1 MAQVVITQQESPKYS
16 ENLFPLFTAFN
27 EPYTGWNIMSG
38 VGAVANSDVE
48 KYKGN
53 YSLRVITNEADT
65 VLVFD
70 SANDGFEF
78 TAPKT
83 GNYIFSVK
91 VFIPSDY
98 DTNEVYGVF
107 DTYVNGSGIGDYQFE
122 FSNQASSFEHDKWNN
137 FFQVIQLTEGDE
149 YNLSFKFYA
158 DAIGCRAYL
167 DGFKM
172 ELDDRN
178 LVLPSRY
185 TFPLEVESVD
195 TGWQQI
201 TDSTYTSGSPLSIAE
216 GVTGKIQTG
225 TITEINTQLP
235 TGVTTFW
242 NNTTDKITAVNNGD
256 AFSLSLRFK
265 AKMDVLSG
273 YFDVGINIGGSF
285 GVIAQKTELFTRASN
300 TEQRFTVELDYF
312 TGTTFIANGGIIEVT
327 PINGD
332 IEIYDI
338 VLLITRT
345 HKGI

>member
-1 MAQVVITQQESPKYS
+1 MAQVVITNQETPKYS

-78 TAPKT
+78 IAPKT
-83 GNYIFSVK
+83 GTYIFSVK

-137 FFQVIQLTEGDE
+137 FFQIIQLTEGDE

-167 DGFKM
+167 DGFKI

-185 TFPLEVESVD
+185 TFPLNTIIESLVDVTIPEILTGETAFVSATLTGALVGDYIQMIIPTDLASVELSVSYPMV
-195 TGWQQI
+195 TATNTI
-201 TDSTYTSGSPLSIAE
+201 RLAFTNNSGSTISEIADASFKF
-216 GVTGKIQTG
+216 KI
-225 TITEINTQLP
+225 
-235 TGVTTFW
+235 V
-242 NNTTDKITAVNNGD
+242 
-256 AFSLSLRFK
+256 R
-265 AKMDVLSG
+265 
-273 YFDVGINIGGSF
+273 
-285 GVIAQKTELFTRASN
+285 
-300 TEQRFTVELDYF
+300 
-312 TGTTFIANGGIIEVT
+312 
-327 PINGD
+327 
-332 IEIYDI
+332 
-338 VLLITRT
+338 
-345 HKGI
+345 

>member
-1 MAQVVITQQESPKYS
+1 MAEVVITQQESPKYS

-27 EPYTGWNIMSG
+27 EPYAGWNIMSG

-65 VLVFD
+65 VLAFD

-98 DTNEVYGVF
+98 DTNEVYCVF

-167 DGFKM
+167 DGFKI

-185 TFPLEVESVD
+185 TFPLNTIIESLVDVTIPEILTGETAFVSATLTGALVGDYIQMIIPTDLASVELSVSYPMV
-195 TGWQQI
+195 TATNTI
-201 TDSTYTSGSPLSIAE
+201 RLAFTNNSGSTISEIADASFKF
-216 GVTGKIQTG
+216 KI
-225 TITEINTQLP
+225 
-235 TGVTTFW
+235 V
-242 NNTTDKITAVNNGD
+242 
-256 AFSLSLRFK
+256 R
-265 AKMDVLSG
+265 
-273 YFDVGINIGGSF
+273 
-285 GVIAQKTELFTRASN
+285 
-300 TEQRFTVELDYF
+300 
-312 TGTTFIANGGIIEVT
+312 
-327 PINGD
+327 
-332 IEIYDI
+332 
-338 VLLITRT
+338 
-345 HKGI
+345 

>member
-1 MAQVVITQQESPKYS
+1 MAQVVITQQETPKYS

-78 TAPKT
+78 IAPKT
-83 GNYIFSVK
+83 GTYIFSVK

-122 FSNQASSFEHDKWNN
+122 FSNQSSSFEHAKWNN
-137 FFQVIQLTEGDE
+137 FFQIIQLTEGDE

-167 DGFKM
+167 DGFKI

-185 TFPLEVESVD
+185 TFPLNTIIESLVDVTIPEILTGETAFVSATLTGALVGDYIQMIIPTDLASVELSVSYPMV
-195 TGWQQI
+195 TATNTI
-201 TDSTYTSGSPLSIAE
+201 RLAFTNNSGSTISEIADASFKF
-216 GVTGKIQTG
+216 KI
-225 TITEINTQLP
+225 
-235 TGVTTFW
+235 V
-242 NNTTDKITAVNNGD
+242 
-256 AFSLSLRFK
+256 R
-265 AKMDVLSG
+265 
-273 YFDVGINIGGSF
+273 
-285 GVIAQKTELFTRASN
+285 
-300 TEQRFTVELDYF
+300 
-312 TGTTFIANGGIIEVT
+312 
-327 PINGD
+327 
-332 IEIYDI
+332 
-338 VLLITRT
+338 
-345 HKGI
+345 

>member
-1 MAQVVITQQESPKYS
+1 MAEVVITQQESPKYS

-78 TAPKT
+78 IAPKT
-83 GNYIFSVK
+83 GTYIFSVK

-137 FFQVIQLTEGDE
+137 FFQIIQLTEGDE

-167 DGFKM
+167 DGFKI

-185 TFPLEVESVD
+185 TFPLNTIIESLVDVTIAEILTGEIAFVSATLTGALVGDYIQMIIPTDLASVELSVSYPMV
-195 TGWQQI
+195 TATNTI
-201 TDSTYTSGSPLSIAE
+201 RLAFTNNSGSTISEIADASFKF
-216 GVTGKIQTG
+216 KI
-225 TITEINTQLP
+225 
-235 TGVTTFW
+235 V
-242 NNTTDKITAVNNGD
+242 
-256 AFSLSLRFK
+256 R
-265 AKMDVLSG
+265 
-273 YFDVGINIGGSF
+273 
-285 GVIAQKTELFTRASN
+285 
-300 TEQRFTVELDYF
+300 
-312 TGTTFIANGGIIEVT
+312 
-327 PINGD
+327 
-332 IEIYDI
+332 
-338 VLLITRT
+338 
-345 HKGI
+345 

>member
-1 MAQVVITQQESPKYS
+1 MAEVLITQQETPKYS

-70 SANDGFEF
+70 SANNGFEF
-78 TAPKT
+78 IAPKT
-83 GNYIFSVK
+83 GTYIFSVK

-98 DTNEVYGVF
+98 DTNDVYGVF

-137 FFQVIQLTEGDE
+137 FFQIIQLTEGDE

-167 DGFKM
+167 DGFKI

-185 TFPLEVESVD
+185 TFPLNTIIESLVDVTIPEILTGETAFVSATLTGALVGDYIQMIIPTDLASVELSVSYPMV
-195 TGWQQI
+195 TATNTI
-201 TDSTYTSGSPLSIAE
+201 RLAFTNNSGSTISEIADASFKF
-216 GVTGKIQTG
+216 KI
-225 TITEINTQLP
+225 
-235 TGVTTFW
+235 V
-242 NNTTDKITAVNNGD
+242 
-256 AFSLSLRFK
+256 R
-265 AKMDVLSG
+265 
-273 YFDVGINIGGSF
+273 
-285 GVIAQKTELFTRASN
+285 
-300 TEQRFTVELDYF
+300 
-312 TGTTFIANGGIIEVT
+312 
-327 PINGD
+327 
-332 IEIYDI
+332 
-338 VLLITRT
+338 
-345 HKGI
+345 

>member
-1 MAQVVITQQESPKYS
+1 MAQVVITNQETPKYS

-78 TAPKT
+78 IAPKT
-83 GNYIFSVK
+83 GTYIFSVK

-122 FSNQASSFEHDKWNN
+122 FSNQESSFEHDKWNN
-137 FFQVIQLTEGDE
+137 FFQIIQLTEGDE

-167 DGFKM
+167 DGFKI

-185 TFPLEVESVD
+185 TFPLNTIIESLVDVTIPEILTGETAFVSATLTGALVGDYIQMIIPTDLASVELSVSYPMV
-195 TGWQQI
+195 TATNTI
-201 TDSTYTSGSPLSIAE
+201 RLAFTNNSGSTISEIADASFKF
-216 GVTGKIQTG
+216 KI
-225 TITEINTQLP
+225 
-235 TGVTTFW
+235 V
-242 NNTTDKITAVNNGD
+242 
-256 AFSLSLRFK
+256 R
-265 AKMDVLSG
+265 
-273 YFDVGINIGGSF
+273 
-285 GVIAQKTELFTRASN
+285 
-300 TEQRFTVELDYF
+300 
-312 TGTTFIANGGIIEVT
+312 
-327 PINGD
+327 
-332 IEIYDI
+332 
-338 VLLITRT
+338 
-345 HKGI
+345 

>member
-1 MAQVVITQQESPKYS
+1 MAQVVITQQETPKYS

-78 TAPKT
+78 IAPKT
-83 GNYIFSVK
+83 GTYIFSVK

-137 FFQVIQLTEGDE
+137 FFQIIQLTEGDE

-167 DGFKM
+167 DGFKI

-185 TFPLEVESVD
+185 TFPLNTIIESLVDVTIPEILTGETAFVSATLTGALVGDYIQMIIPTDLASVELSVSYPMV
-195 TGWQQI
+195 TATNTI
-201 TDSTYTSGSPLSIAE
+201 RLAFTNNSGSTISEIADASFKF
-216 GVTGKIQTG
+216 KI
-225 TITEINTQLP
+225 
-235 TGVTTFW
+235 V
-242 NNTTDKITAVNNGD
+242 
-256 AFSLSLRFK
+256 R
-265 AKMDVLSG
+265 
-273 YFDVGINIGGSF
+273 
-285 GVIAQKTELFTRASN
+285 
-300 TEQRFTVELDYF
+300 
-312 TGTTFIANGGIIEVT
+312 
-327 PINGD
+327 
-332 IEIYDI
+332 
-338 VLLITRT
+338 
-345 HKGI
+345 

>member
-1 MAQVVITQQESPKYS
+1 MAQVSITNQESPKYS
-16 ENLFPLFTAFN
+16 ENLFNKFVEFN
-27 EPYTGWNIMSG
+27 EAYTGWNIISG
-38 VGAVANSDVE
+38 VGTADNSDIE

-65 VLVFD
+65 VLVFN
-70 SANDGFEF
+70 SGNDGFVFE
-78 TAPKT
+78 APKT
-83 GNYIFSVK
+83 GTYIFSVK

-122 FSNQASSFEHDKWNN
+122 FSNQASSFEHGKWNN
-137 FFQVIQLTEGDE
+137 FFQTIPLTAGDE
-149 YNLSFKFYA
+149 YDLSFKFYA
-158 DAIGCRAYL
+158 NAIGCRAYL
-167 DGFKM
+167 DGFKI

-185 TFPLEVESVD
+185 TLPLETETA

-201 TDSTYTSGSPLSIAE
+201 TDSTYTSGSPLSILE

-225 TITEINTQLP
+225 TVTEINTQLP
-235 TGVTTFW
+235 KGVTTFW
-242 NNTTDKITAVNNGD
+242 NNTTDKIVAVNNGD
-256 AFSLSLRFK
+256 SFSLSLRFK

-273 YFDVGINIGGSF
+273 YFDVVINSGGSF
-285 GVIAQKTELFTRASN
+285 GVFAQTTQLFTRASN

-312 TGTTFIANGGIIEVT
+312 TGTTFITNGGIIEVT

>member
-1 MAQVVITQQESPKYS
+1 MAQVVITNQETPKYS

-27 EPYTGWNIMSG
+27 EPYAGWNIMSG

-137 FFQVIQLTEGDE
+137 FFQIIQLTEGDE

-167 DGFKM
+167 DGFKI

-185 TFPLEVESVD
+185 TFPLNTIIESLVDVTIPEILTGETAFVSATLTGALVGDYIQMIIPTDLASVELSVSYPMV
-195 TGWQQI
+195 TATNTI
-201 TDSTYTSGSPLSIAE
+201 RLAFTNNSGSTISEIADASFKF
-216 GVTGKIQTG
+216 KI
-225 TITEINTQLP
+225 
-235 TGVTTFW
+235 V
-242 NNTTDKITAVNNGD
+242 
-256 AFSLSLRFK
+256 R
-265 AKMDVLSG
+265 
-273 YFDVGINIGGSF
+273 
-285 GVIAQKTELFTRASN
+285 
-300 TEQRFTVELDYF
+300 
-312 TGTTFIANGGIIEVT
+312 
-327 PINGD
+327 
-332 IEIYDI
+332 
-338 VLLITRT
+338 
-345 HKGI
+345 

>member
-1 MAQVVITQQESPKYS
+1 MAQVVITNQETPKYS

-83 GNYIFSVK
+83 GTYIFSVK

-137 FFQVIQLTEGDE
+137 FFQIIQLTEGDE

-167 DGFKM
+167 DGFKI

-185 TFPLEVESVD
+185 TFPLNTIIESLVDVTIPEILTGETAFVSATLTGALVGDYIQMIIPTDLASVELSVSYPMV
-195 TGWQQI
+195 TATNTI
-201 TDSTYTSGSPLSIAE
+201 RLAFTNNSGSIISEIADASFKF
-216 GVTGKIQTG
+216 KI
-225 TITEINTQLP
+225 
-235 TGVTTFW
+235 V
-242 NNTTDKITAVNNGD
+242 
-256 AFSLSLRFK
+256 R
-265 AKMDVLSG
+265 
-273 YFDVGINIGGSF
+273 
-285 GVIAQKTELFTRASN
+285 
-300 TEQRFTVELDYF
+300 
-312 TGTTFIANGGIIEVT
+312 
-327 PINGD
+327 
-332 IEIYDI
+332 
-338 VLLITRT
+338 
-345 HKGI
+345 

>member
-1 MAQVVITQQESPKYS
+1 MAEVVITQQESPKYS

-27 EPYTGWNIMSG
+27 EPYAGWNIMSG

-65 VLVFD
+65 VLAFD

-137 FFQVIQLTEGDE
+137 FFQIIQLTEGDE

-167 DGFKM
+167 DGFKI

-185 TFPLEVESVD
+185 TFPLNTIIESLVDVTIPEILTGETAFVSATLTGALVGDYIQMIIPTDLASVELSVSYPMV
-195 TGWQQI
+195 TATNTI
-201 TDSTYTSGSPLSIAE
+201 RLAFTNNSGSTISEIADASFKF
-216 GVTGKIQTG
+216 KI
-225 TITEINTQLP
+225 
-235 TGVTTFW
+235 V
-242 NNTTDKITAVNNGD
+242 
-256 AFSLSLRFK
+256 R
-265 AKMDVLSG
+265 
-273 YFDVGINIGGSF
+273 
-285 GVIAQKTELFTRASN
+285 
-300 TEQRFTVELDYF
+300 
-312 TGTTFIANGGIIEVT
+312 
-327 PINGD
+327 
-332 IEIYDI
+332 
-338 VLLITRT
+338 
-345 HKGI
+345 

>member
-1 MAQVVITQQESPKYS
+1 MAEVVITQQESPKYS

-27 EPYTGWNIMSG
+27 EPYAGWNIMSG

-137 FFQVIQLTEGDE
+137 FFQIIQLTEGDE

-167 DGFKM
+167 DGFKI

-185 TFPLEVESVD
+185 TFPLNTIIESLVDVTIPEILTGETAFVSATLTGALVGDYIQMIIPTDLASVELSVSYPMV
-195 TGWQQI
+195 TATNTI
-201 TDSTYTSGSPLSIAE
+201 RLAFTNNSGSTISEIADASFKF
-216 GVTGKIQTG
+216 KI
-225 TITEINTQLP
+225 
-235 TGVTTFW
+235 V
-242 NNTTDKITAVNNGD
+242 
-256 AFSLSLRFK
+256 R
-265 AKMDVLSG
+265 
-273 YFDVGINIGGSF
+273 
-285 GVIAQKTELFTRASN
+285 
-300 TEQRFTVELDYF
+300 
-312 TGTTFIANGGIIEVT
+312 
-327 PINGD
+327 
-332 IEIYDI
+332 
-338 VLLITRT
+338 
-345 HKGI
+345 